1 MTMIDYGNDWKV
13 TALIWSLSKND
24 YVFWDPSF
32 HTQDNWETYMQLLQK
47 VQTFPEAPEVKTKH

>member
-1 MTMIDYGNDWKV
+1 MIDYGNDWKL

-32 HTQDNWETYMQLLQK
+32 HTQDNWETYMQLLQNK
-47 VQTFPEAPEVKTKH
+47 FKLSLKHQK